1 MPTVL
6 CFNPGSNSLK
16 FDLVEIA
23 RDAARAGEG
32 RRLLA
37 GMIDN
42 IGKESAIEIT
52 RGEEKIA
59 SKKVEAGDFGAGV
72 AAVLDELSG
81 VAKAELEG
89 LALVAVRVVHGGGR
103 FTEAVRFDDGVRK
116 EIEALEELAP
126 LHNANSLKIID
137 VVQKQQP
144 EWAIAVAFDT
154 AFHATLPEKAWRY
167 GIDRK
172 LADKHGI
179 RKFGFH
185 GISHRYMLEQY
196 AHLAGRPKEEVTIVT
211 MHLESGSS
219 VAAIERGRSVETSM
233 GFTPL
238 EGLMMGTRS
247 GSVDPAILPYLMK
260 HEGLSSE
267 DALNVLEKKSGML
280 GISGVSLDTRVL
292 EKRSD
297 EDSRLALEMFGYRVR
312 QTVGAYLAVLGS
324 AEAIV
329 FGGGIGENS
338 HGTRKMVCD
347 GLDGWGVRL
356 DDRLNE
362 TVENGDVCLSLPES
376 KLALWAIHSD
386 EAMQLAHE
394 CAQVL

>member
-16 FDLVEIA
+16 FDLVEIVP
-23 RDAARAGEG
+23 DASRAGEG
-32 RRLLA
+32 RRLLS

-42 IGKESAIEIT
+42 IDKESSIEIT
-52 RGEEKIA
+52 QGEEKIA

-72 AAVLDELSG
+72 SAVLDELSQ
-81 VAKAELEG
+81 VAKAELSK
-89 LALVAVRVVHGGGR
+89 LDLVAVRVVHGGSR
-103 FTEAVRFDDGVRK
+103 FTTAVRFEDQVRK

-137 VVQKQQP
+137 VVQQRQP
-144 EWAIAVAFDT
+144 EWPIAVAFDT

-167 GIDRK
+167 GIDRE

-196 AHLAGRPKEEVTIVT
+196 AHLAGKPKDEATIVT

-247 GSVDPAILPYLMK
+247 GSIDPAILPFLMK
-260 HEGLSSE
+260 HERLSAD
-267 DALNVLEKKSGML
+267 DALQVLEKKSGML

-297 EDSRLALEMFGYRVR
+297 EGSRLALEMFGYRVR
-312 QTVGAYLAVLGS
+312 QTVGAYLAVLGT
-324 AEAIV
+324 ADAIV
-329 FGGGIGENS
+329 FGGGIGENA
-338 HGTRKMVCD
+338 HGSGR
-347 GLDGWGVRL
+347 WSA
-356 DDRLNE
+356 
-362 TVENGDVCLSLPES
+362 TVWRAG
-376 KLALWAIHSD
+376 A
-386 EAMQLAHE
+386 
-394 CAQVL
+394 